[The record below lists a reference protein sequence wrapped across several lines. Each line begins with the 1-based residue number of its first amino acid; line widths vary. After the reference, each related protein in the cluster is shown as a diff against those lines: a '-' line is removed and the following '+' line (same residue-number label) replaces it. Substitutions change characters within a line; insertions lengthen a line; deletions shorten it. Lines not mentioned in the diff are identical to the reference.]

1 MRRRT
6 ALLTTFSYLACLSVG
21 SGGESADVIPELAD
35 ILSGPEA
42 VVAVSAFDL
51 PVSSFRTPAPENVRD
66 NLYPEIRVKVTSPRH
81 TILSSQ
87 AAGKIDSL
95 VVRDGMTFTENQVL
109 LTMDPTFERIQC
121 DKARAHL
128 ERQQLLYEMTRDLVE
143 LGTRGEV
150 ELEIIG
156 ADIRQAEADLAY
168 SEARLERMEIKA
180 PFPGRAGP
188 VYVREL
194 QVVAEGQPLFEIID
208 ESAMELEFIVS
219 SSWLRWFTP
228 GTPFEVR
235 IEELDKRYQAVL
247 ERLGGSVDPLS
258 KSVNAYARLVD
269 ADGQLMEGMSGE
281 AYIVEAE
288 R

>member
-6 ALLTTFSYLACLSVG
+6 ALLTLFFFLACLSVG
-21 SGGESADVIPELAD
+21 SGGEPADVIPELAD
-35 ILSGPEA
+35 ILSGPETVTA
-42 VVAVSAFDL
+42 VPAPDM
-51 PVSSFRTPAPENVRD
+51 PVSSYRSPGPENVRD

-81 TILSSQ
+81 TTLSSQ

-121 DKARAHL
+121 NKARANL
-128 ERQQLLYEMTRDLVE
+128 DRQQLLYEMTRDLVE

-156 ADIRQAEADLAY
+156 ADIRQAEADVAY
-168 SEARLERMEIKA
+168 CEARLERMEIKA
-180 PFPGRAGP
+180 PFSGRAGP

-235 IEELDKRYQAVL
+235 IEELDKRYHAVL

-269 ADGQLMEGMSGE
+269 PDGQLMEGMSGE
-281 AYIVEAE
+281 AYIVPAE